1 MANKI
6 EFKDF
11 LKRNNL
17 TYDQLMD
24 IYRDVAL
31 TNSLVAN
38 LLYIS
43 KVKIEDLRLD
53 LLEQMLTQK
62 EKDLQRIEEE
72 KIEHARIEQLEK
84 ERLEEQAI
92 LKSLSKETI
101 ILNKIDSGYKFDE
114 DELFSLVNTY
124 SIFIKTRAGY
134 PDLLGWGGMSAPSF

>member
-1 MANKI
+1 MATKK

-24 IYRDVAL
+24 VYRDVAL
-31 TNSLVAN
+31 TNSLVNN
-38 LLYIS
+38 LLNIS
-43 KVKIEDLRLD
+43 NVKIEDLRLD
-53 LLEQMLTQK
+53 LLEQILTQK

-72 KIEHARIEQLEK
+72 KIEQERIERLEK

-101 ILNKIDSGYKFDE
+101 ILNKIDSGYKFD
-114 DELFSLVNTY
+114 
-124 SIFIKTRAGY
+124 
-134 PDLLGWGGMSAPSF
+134 